1 MSAVVAQTLHVFGLR
16 SHVANN
22 IFYFD
27 EQIIVFPSGNHCVK
41 YNVDQKWQKFIPG
54 SDKSQGMLALSISPN
69 RRYLAISETVQ
80 EKPAITIYELSSI
93 PCRKR
98 KVLNNFDFQVQKFIS
113 MAFSPDSKYLLAQ
126 TSPPESN
133 LVYWLWEKQKV
144 MAIVRIDTQN
154 NPVYQVSFSPQDNT
168 QVCVTGSGMF
178 KLLRFAEGTLK
189 QTNFHRGEPQNYLA
203 HTWVAD
209 DKIVV
214 GTDTG
219 KLFLFESGDQR
230 WETSIKVKE
239 PTDGSKSLDVIQESE
254 SLIEF
259 PPVSSPL
266 PSYEQMVAASS
277 HSQMSMPQV
286 FAIAAYS
293 KGFACSAGPGRV
305 LLFEKMEEKDLYR
318 ESREIRIPVDPQSND
333 PSQSDKQDILC
344 LCFSPSEETLVA
356 STSKNQLYSI
366 TMSLTEISKG
376 EPAHFE
382 YLMYPLHSAPI
393 TGLATC
399 IRKPLIATC
408 SLDRSIRLWNY
419 ETNTLELF
427 KEYQEEAYSISLHPS
442 GHFIVVGFAD
452 KLRLMNLL
460 IDDIRSF
467 KEYSVRGCR
476 ECSFSNGGHLFAAV
490 NGNVIHVYTTTSLE
504 NISNLKGHTGK
515 IRSIVWNAD
524 DSKLISGGTDG
535 AVYEWNLSA
544 GKRETE
550 CVLKSCSYNCVTV
563 SPDAKIIF
571 AVGSDHTL
579 KEIAD
584 SSILREI
591 SAFDVTYTAV
601 VISHSGR
608 MMFVG
613 TSVGTIRA
621 MKYPLPLQKEFN
633 EYQAHAGPITKMLLT
648 FDDQFLLTAA
658 EDGCL
663 FTWKVFD
670 KDGRGIKREREVGF
684 AEEVLVTKTD
694 MEEKA
699 QVMLELKTRVEE
711 LKMENEYQLRL
722 KDINYSEKI
731 KELTD
736 KFIQEMESLKTK
748 NQVLRTEKEK
758 QDVYH
763 REHIEDLLDK
773 QSRELQDLECCNNQ
787 KLLLEYEKYQEL
799 QLKSQRMQEE
809 YEKQLRDNDET
820 KSQAL
825 EELTEFYE
833 AKLQEKTTLLEEA
846 QEDVRQQL
854 REFEETKKQI
864 EEDEDR
870 EIQDIKTKY
879 EKKLRDEKESNLRLK
894 GETGIMRKKFSSLQ
908 KEIEERTNDI
918 ETLKGEQ
925 MKLQGVIKSLEKD
938 IQGLK
943 REIQE
948 RDETIQDKEKRIYDL
963 KKKNQELGKFKFVL
977 DYKIKELK
985 KQIEPRENEIRVMKE
1000 QIQELKWPQRVEIHS
1015 YNFTKQARKV
1025 LLWGTLPQME
1035 AELENFRKQN
1045 TQLELNITELW
1056 QKLRATDQEMLR
1068 ERQKERDLEA
1078 LVKRFKTDLHNCV
1091 AYIQEPRLLKEK
1103 VRGLFEKY
1111 VQRADM
1117 VEIAG
1122 LNTDLQ
1128 QEYTRQR
1135 EHLERNLATLKKK
1148 VVKEGE
1154 LHRTDYIRIMQE
1166 NVSLIKEI
1174 NELRR
1179 ELKFTRSQ
1187 VYDLEAA
1194 LKLTKKVRPQE
1205 VSETEPSRDVLS
1217 TAPTARL
1224 NEQEETGRII
1234 EMQRLE
1240 IQRLRDQIQE
1250 QEQVTGF
1257 HALAGVRL
1265 PSLSNSEVDLEVKT
1279 N

>member
-1 MSAVVAQTLHVFGLR
+1 MSTVVAQSLHAFGLR

-22 IFYFD
+22 VFFFD
-27 EQIIVFPSGNHCVK
+27 EQIIIFPSGNYCVK
-41 YNVDQKWQKFIPG
+41 YNMDQKWQKFIPG
-54 SDKSQGMLALSISPN
+54 SDKSQAMLALSISPN
-69 RRYLAISETVQ
+69 RRYLAISELVQ
-80 EKPAITIYELSSI
+80 EKPVITIYELSSI

-98 KVLNNFDFQVQKFIS
+98 KILNNFDFPVQRFTC
-113 MAFSPDSKYLLAQ
+113 MAFSPDSKYLLTQ

-144 MAIVRIDTQN
+144 MAIVKTDTQN
-154 NPVYQVSFSPQDNT
+154 NIVSQVSFSPQDNT
-168 QVCVTGSGMF
+168 QVCVTGNGIF

-189 QTNFHRGEPQNYLA
+189 QTNFQRGEPQNYLA
-203 HTWVAD
+203 HTWVSD

-219 KLFLFESGDQR
+219 RLFLFESGDQR
-230 WETSIKVKE
+230 WETSIMVKE
-239 PTDGSKSLDVIQESE
+239 STNELKNLEMMQESE

-259 PPVSSPL
+259 PTLSSPV
-266 PSYEQMVAASS
+266 PSFEQILETDS
-277 HSQMSMPQV
+277 HSQQSMPQV

-305 LLFEKMEEKDLYR
+305 LLFEKMEDKDFYH
-318 ESREIRIPVDPQSND
+318 ESREIR
-333 PSQSDKQDILC
+333 
-344 LCFSPSEETLVA
+344 
-356 STSKNQLYSI
+356 
-366 TMSLTEISKG
+366 G

-382 YLMYPLHSAPI
+382 YLMYPLHSASI

-408 SLDRSIRLWNY
+408 SLDRSIRIWNY
-419 ETNTLELF
+419 ESNTLELY
-427 KEYQEEAYSISLHPS
+427 KEYQEEAYTISLHPS

-467 KEYSVRGCR
+467 KEYSIRGCK
-476 ECSFSNGGHLFAAV
+476 E
-490 NGNVIHVYTTTSLE
+490 
-504 NISNLKGHTGK
+504 
-515 IRSIVWNAD
+515 IRSIAWNAD
-524 DSKLISGGTDG
+524 DSKLISCGTDG
-535 AVYEWNLSA
+535 AVYEWNLST

-550 CVLKSCSYNCVTV
+550 CVIKSCSYNCVTV
-563 SPDAKIIF
+563 SPDSKIIF

-584 SSILREI
+584 SSVLREI
-591 SAFDVTYTAV
+591 SAFDVVYTAI

-608 MMFVG
+608 MIFVG
-613 TSVGTIRA
+613 TSMGTIRA
-621 MKYPLPLQKEFN
+621 MKYPLPLPKEFN
-633 EYQAHAGPITKMLLT
+633 DYQAHGGPIT
-648 FDDQFLLTAA
+648 
-658 EDGCL
+658 
-663 FTWKVFD
+663 KVFD

-722 KDINYSEKI
+722 KDMNYSEKI

-748 NQVLRTEKEK
+748 NQVLRTEKDK
-758 QDVYH
+758 QDVFH
-763 REHIEDLLDK
+763 RERMDDLLEK
-773 QSRELQDLECCNNQ
+773 QTRELQDLECCNNQ

-833 AKLQEKTTLLEEA
+833 AKLQEKTGLLEEA

-908 KEIEERTNDI
+908 KEIEERANDI
-918 ETLKGEQ
+918 ESLKGEQ

-938 IQGLK
+938 ILSLK

-963 KKKNQELGKFKFVL
+963 KKKNQELEKFKFVL

-985 KQIEPRENEIRVMKE
+985 KQIEPRENEIKVMKE
-1000 QIQELKWPQRVEIHS
+1000 QIQE
-1015 YNFTKQARKV
+1015 
-1025 LLWGTLPQME
+1025 ME
-1035 AELENFRKQN
+1035 SELERFFKQN

-1056 QKLRATDQEMLR
+1056 QKLRATDQEMRR

-1091 AYIQEPRLLKEK
+1091 AYIQEARSLKEK

-1128 QEYTRQR
+1128 LEYSRQR

-1148 VVKEGE
+1148 VVKESE
-1154 LHRTDYIRIMQE
+1154 LHRTDYVRIMQVPARSGE
-1166 NVSLIKEI
+1166 CSVLGSGAVGLQEQLSGDIAELSSALLPAHMPGGPSEI
-1174 NELRR
+1174 THRII
-1179 ELKFTRSQ
+1179 
-1187 VYDLEAA
+1187 
-1194 LKLTKKVRPQE
+1194 
-1205 VSETEPSRDVLS
+1205 
-1217 TAPTARL
+1217 PTMRL

-1250 QEQVTGF
+1250 QEQVPGF
-1257 HALAGVRL
+1257 HPISGVRL
-1265 PSLSNSEVDLEVKT
+1265 PSLVTAVHSLAKMDAEVSNK
-1279 N
+1279 

>member
-1 MSAVVAQTLHVFGLR
+1 MSTVVAQSVHVFGLR
-16 SHVANN
+16 CQVANS
-22 IFYFD
+22 ILFFD
-27 EQIIVFPSGNHCVK
+27 EHIVIFPSGNYCVK

-54 SDKSQGMLALSISPN
+54 SEKSQGMLALSISPN
-69 RRYLAISETVQ
+69 RRYLAISEIVQ
-80 EKPAITIYELSSI
+80 EKPIITIYELSSI

-98 KVLNNFDFQVQKFIS
+98 KILSNFDFPVQRFIS
-113 MAFSPDSKYLLAQ
+113 MAFSPDSKYLLTQ

-144 MAIVRIDTQN
+144 MAIFRTDTQN
-154 NPVYQVSFSPQDNT
+154 NAVYQVSFNPQDNT
-168 QVCVTGSGMF
+168 QVCVTGNGIF

-189 QTNFHRGEPQNYLA
+189 QTNFQRGEPQNYLA
-203 HTWVAD
+203 HTWVSD
-209 DKIVV
+209 DRIVV

-230 WETSIKVKE
+230 WETSIMVRE
-239 PTDGSKSLDVIQESE
+239 PARETKNLEEIQASE

-259 PPVSSPL
+259 PTISSPI
-266 PSYEQMVAASS
+266 PSYEQVTVGRS
-277 HSQMSMPQV
+277 HSQLTMPRV

-293 KGFACSAGPGRV
+293 KGFICSAGPGRV
-305 LLFEKMEEKDLYR
+305 LLFEKMEGKDFYR
-318 ESREIRIPVDPQSND
+318 ESREIRIPVDLQSNE
-333 PSQSDKQDILC
+333 PSQSDKQDVLC
-344 LCFSPSEETLVA
+344 MCFSPSEETLIA

-382 YLMYPLHSAPI
+382 YLMYPVHSASI

-408 SLDRSIRLWNY
+408 SLDRSIRIWNY
-419 ETNTLELF
+419 ESNTLELY
-427 KEYQEEAYSISLHPS
+427 KEYQEEAYAISLHPS

-452 KLRLMNLL
+452 KLHLMNLL

-490 NGNVIHVYTTTSLE
+490 SGNVIHIFTTTSLE

-515 IRSIVWNAD
+515 VRSIVWNMD
-524 DSKLISGGTDG
+524 DSKLVSCGTDG
-535 AVYEWNLSA
+535 AVYEWNLSS

-550 CVLKSCSYNCVTV
+550 CVIKSCSYNCVTI

-571 AVGSDHTL
+571 AVGSDQTL

-584 SSILREI
+584 SSVLRET
-591 SAFDVTYTAV
+591 SAFDVVYTAV

-608 MMFVG
+608 MMFLG
-613 TSVGTIRA
+613 TSMGSIRA
-621 MKYPLPLQKEFN
+621 VKYPLPLQKEFN

-648 FDDQFLLTAA
+648 FDDQVLLTTA

-670 KDGRGIKREREVGF
+670 KDGRGTKRERELGF

-694 MEEKA
+694 VEEKA
-699 QVMLELKTRVEE
+699 QIMLELKTRVEE

-722 KDINYSEKI
+722 KDMNYSEKI

-736 KFIQEMESLKTK
+736 KFNQEMESLKTK
-748 NQVLRTEKEK
+748 NQVLKTEKEK
-758 QDVYH
+758 QDVLH

-773 QSRELQDLECCNNQ
+773 QSQELQDLESCNNQ

-833 AKLQEKTTLLEEA
+833 AKLQEKTTFLEEA

-854 REFEETKKQI
+854 REFEETKNQI

-879 EKKLRDEKESNLRLK
+879 EKKLQDEKESNLRLK

-908 KEIEERTNDI
+908 KEIEERANDVEI
-918 ETLKGEQ
+918 LKSEQ
-925 MKLQGVIKSLEKD
+925 VKLQGVIKSLEKN
-938 IQGLK
+938 IMGLK

-963 KKKNQELGKFKFVL
+963 KKKNQELEKFKFVL

-985 KQIEPRENEIRVMKE
+985 KQIEPRENEIKVMKE
-1000 QIQELKWPQRVEIHS
+1000 QIQE
-1015 YNFTKQARKV
+1015 
-1025 LLWGTLPQME
+1025 ME
-1035 AELENFRKQN
+1035 AELERFHKQN

-1056 QKLRATDQEMLR
+1056 QKLRATDQEMRR
-1068 ERQKERDLEA
+1068 ERQKEQDLEA

-1091 AYIQEPRLLKEK
+1091 AYIQDPRLLKEK

-1111 VQRADM
+1111 VQQADM
-1117 VEIAG
+1117 VEITE

-1148 VVKEGE
+1148 VVKESE
-1154 LHRTDYIRIMQE
+1154 LHRANYVRIMQE

-1194 LKLTKKVRPQE
+1194 LKLTRKLRPQD
-1205 VSETEPSRDVLS
+1205 VPETVPGEDTLRV
-1217 TAPTARL
+1217 APTVRL
-1224 NEQEETGRII
+1224 NQQEETGRII
-1234 EMQRLE
+1234 EMQRQE

-1250 QEQVTGF
+1250 QEQVPGF
-1257 HALAGVRL
+1257 HPLAGTRL
-1265 PSLSNSEVDLEVKT
+1265 PSLPREDVDFEPQTK
-1279 N
+1279 

>member
-1 MSAVVAQTLHVFGLR
+1 MSTVVAQSLHVFGLR

-22 IFYFD
+22 IFFFD
-27 EQIIVFPSGNHCVK
+27 EQIIIFPSGNHCVK

-69 RRYLAISETVQ
+69 RRYLAISEIVQ
-80 EKPAITIYELSSI
+80 EKPVITIYELSSI

-98 KVLNNFDFQVQKFIS
+98 KILNNFDFPVQRFIS

-144 MAIVRIDTQN
+144 MAIIRTDSQN
-154 NPVYQVSFSPQDNT
+154 NAVYQVPPNITSIVQVLKLVSFNPQDNT
-168 QVCVTGSGMF
+168 QVCVTGNGMF

-189 QTNFHRGEPQNYLA
+189 QTNFQRGEPQNYLA
-203 HTWVAD
+203 HTWVSE
-209 DKIVV
+209 DKIIV

-230 WETSIKVKE
+230 WETSIMVKE
-239 PTDGSKSLDVIQESE
+239 PTSETRNLEVIRESE

-259 PPVSSPL
+259 PTISSPV
-266 PSYEQMVAASS
+266 PSYEQVMKASNN
-277 HSQMSMPQV
+277 SQLAMPQV

-293 KGFACSAGPGRV
+293 KGFACAAGPGRV
-305 LLFEKMEEKDLYR
+305 LLFEKMEEKDIYR
-318 ESREIRIPVDPQSND
+318 ESREIRIPTDPQSNER
-333 PSQSDKQDILC
+333 SQSDKQDVLC
-344 LCFSPSEETLVA
+344 MCFSPSEETLVV

-382 YLMYPLHSAPI
+382 YLMYPLHSAAI

-399 IRKPLIATC
+399 IRKPFIATC
-408 SLDRSIRLWNY
+408 SLDRSVRIWNY
-419 ETNTLELF
+419 ESNTLELF
-427 KEYQEEAYSISLHPS
+427 KEYQEEAYTISLHPS
-442 GHFIVVGFAD
+442 GHFVVVGFAD

-490 NGNVIHVYTTTSLE
+490 SGNVIHIFATTSLE

-515 IRSIVWNAD
+515 VRSVVWNAD
-524 DSKLISGGTDG
+524 DSKLISCGTDG
-535 AVYEWNLSA
+535 AVYEWNLSS

-571 AVGSDHTL
+571 AVGSDQTL

-591 SAFDVTYTAV
+591 SAFDVVYTAI

-648 FDDQFLLTAA
+648 FDDQFLLTVA

-684 AEEVLVTKTD
+684 AEEVLITKTD

-699 QVMLELKTRVEE
+699 QIMLELKTRVEE

-722 KDINYSEKI
+722 KDMNYSEKI

-736 KFIQEMESLKTK
+736 KFLQEMESLKTK
-748 NQVLRTEKEK
+748 NQVLKTEKEK
-758 QDVYH
+758 QDVFH
-763 REHIEDLLDK
+763 RERIDDLLDK
-773 QSRELQDLECCNNQ
+773 QSQELQDLECCNNQ

-908 KEIEERTNDI
+908 KEVEERTNDI
-918 ETLKGEQ
+918 ESLKREQ
-925 MKLQGVIKSLEKD
+925 VKLQGVIKSLEKD
-938 IQGLK
+938 ILGLK

-963 KKKNQELGKFKFVL
+963 KKKNQELEKFKFVL

-985 KQIEPRENEIRVMKE
+985 KQIEPREDEIKVMKE
-1000 QIQELKWPQRVEIHS
+1000 QIQE
-1015 YNFTKQARKV
+1015 
-1025 LLWGTLPQME
+1025 ME
-1035 AELENFRKQN
+1035 AELERFHKQN

-1056 QKLRATDQEMLR
+1056 QKLRATDQEMRR

-1078 LVKRFKTDLHNCV
+1078 LVRRFKTDLHNCI

-1103 VRGLFEKY
+1103 VRALFEKY

-1128 QEYTRQR
+1128 QEYARQR
-1135 EHLERNLATLKKK
+1135 EHLERNLATLRKK
-1148 VVKEGE
+1148 VVKESE
-1154 LHRTDYIRIMQE
+1154 LRRTDYVRIMQE

-1194 LKLTKKVRPQE
+1194 LKLTKKIRPQDVPE
-1205 VSETEPSRDVLS
+1205 TVPSEAMPSI
-1217 TAPTARL
+1217 APTMRL

-1240 IQRLRDQIQE
+1240 IQRLREQIQE
-1250 QEQVTGF
+1250 QEQIPGF
-1257 HALAGVRL
+1257 HPLSVVRL
-1265 PSLSNSEVDLEVKT
+1265 PSLLESEVDFEVQTK
-1279 N
+1279 

>member
-27 EQIIVFPSGNHCVK
+27 EQIIIFPSGNHCVK

-54 SDKSQGMLALSISPN
+54 SEKSQGMLALSISPN

-168 QVCVTGSGMF
+168 QVCVTGNGMF

-189 QTNFHRGEPQNYLA
+189 QTSFQRGEPQNYLA

-230 WETSIKVKE
+230 WETSIMVKE

-305 LLFEKMEEKDLYR
+305 LLFEKMEEKDFYR

-333 PSQSDKQDILC
+333 PSQSDKQDVLC

-467 KEYSVRGCR
+467 KEYSVRGCG

-504 NISNLKGHTGK
+504 NISSLKGHTGK
-515 IRSIVWNAD
+515 
-524 DSKLISGGTDG
+524 
-535 AVYEWNLSA
+535 
-544 GKRETE
+544 
-550 CVLKSCSYNCVTV
+550 
-563 SPDAKIIF
+563 
-571 AVGSDHTL
+571 
-579 KEIAD
+579 
-584 SSILREI
+584 ILREI
-591 SAFDVTYTAV
+591 SAFDVTYTAI

-722 KDINYSEKI
+722 KDMNYSEKI

-763 REHIEDLLDK
+763 HEHIEDLLDK
-773 QSRELQDLECCNNQ
+773 QSRELQDMECCNNQ

-1000 QIQELKWPQRVEIHS
+1000 QIQE
-1015 YNFTKQARKV
+1015 
-1025 LLWGTLPQME
+1025 ME
-1035 AELENFRKQN
+1035 AELENFHKQN

-1056 QKLRATDQEMLR
+1056 QKLRATDQEMRR

-1154 LHRTDYIRIMQE
+1154 LHRTDYVRIMQE

-1205 VSETEPSRDVLS
+1205 VSETEPSRDMLS

-1257 HALAGVRL
+1257 HTLAGVRL

>member
-1 MSAVVAQTLHVFGLR
+1 MWIRNGKNSFQVHSGCCTEDRFKEEKERKQGEQLR
-16 SHVANN
+16 DNCCN
-22 IFYFD
+22 
-27 EQIIVFPSGNHCVK
+27 SG
-41 YNVDQKWQKFIPG
+41 
-54 SDKSQGMLALSISPN
+54 SEKSQGMLALSISPN

-168 QVCVTGSGMF
+168 QVCVTGNGMF

-189 QTNFHRGEPQNYLA
+189 QTNFQRGEPQNYLA

-230 WETSIKVKE
+230 WETSIMVKE

-305 LLFEKMEEKDLYR
+305 LLFEKMEEKDFYR

-333 PSQSDKQDILC
+333 PSQSDKQDVLC

-399 IRKPLIATC
+399 IRKPFIATC

-467 KEYSVRGCR
+467 KEYSVRGCG

-504 NISNLKGHTGK
+504 NISSLKGHTG
-515 IRSIVWNAD
+515 
-524 DSKLISGGTDG
+524 
-535 AVYEWNLSA
+535 
-544 GKRETE
+544 
-550 CVLKSCSYNCVTV
+550 
-563 SPDAKIIF
+563 
-571 AVGSDHTL
+571 
-579 KEIAD
+579 
-584 SSILREI
+584 
-591 SAFDVTYTAV
+591 
-601 VISHSGR
+601 
-608 MMFVG
+608 
-613 TSVGTIRA
+613 
-621 MKYPLPLQKEFN
+621 
-633 EYQAHAGPITKMLLT
+633 KMLLT

-722 KDINYSEKI
+722 KDMNYSEKI

-763 REHIEDLLDK
+763 HEHIEDLLDK
-773 QSRELQDLECCNNQ
+773 QSRELQEMECCNNQ

-1000 QIQELKWPQRVEIHS
+1000 QIQE
-1015 YNFTKQARKV
+1015 
-1025 LLWGTLPQME
+1025 ME
-1035 AELENFRKQN
+1035 AELENFHKQN

-1056 QKLRATDQEMLR
+1056 QKLRATDQEMRR

-1128 QEYTRQR
+1128 QEYARQR

-1154 LHRTDYIRIMQE
+1154 LHRTDYVRIMQE

-1205 VSETEPSRDVLS
+1205 VSETEPSRDMLS

-1257 HALAGVRL
+1257 HTLAGVRL

>member
-1 MSAVVAQTLHVFGLR
+1 MSAVVAQSLHVFGLR

-27 EQIIVFPSGNHCVK
+27 EQIIIFPSGNYCVK

-54 SDKSQGMLALSISPN
+54 SDRSQAMLALSISPN

-80 EKPAITIYELSSI
+80 EKPVITIYELSSI

-98 KVLNNFDFQVQKFIS
+98 RVLNNFDFQVQKFIS

-144 MAIVRIDTQN
+144 MAIVRTDTQN

-168 QVCVTGSGMF
+168 QVCVTGNGMF
-178 KLLRFAEGTLK
+178 KLLRFTEGTLK
-189 QTNFHRGEPQNYLA
+189 QTNFQRGELQNYLA

-209 DKIVV
+209 DKIIV

-230 WETSIKVKE
+230 WETSIVVKE
-239 PTDGSKSLDVIQESE
+239 PTLGSKSLDVIQESE

-305 LLFEKMEEKDLYR
+305 LLFEKMEEKDVYR
-318 ESREIRIPVDPQSND
+318 ESREIRLPVDPQSSD
-333 PSQSDKQDILC
+333 PSQSDNQDILC

-366 TMSLTEISKG
+366 TMSLTEISKR
-376 EPAHFE
+376 EAAHFE
-382 YLMYPLHSAPI
+382 YLTCPLHSAPI

-399 IRKPLIATC
+399 IRKPFIATC
-408 SLDRSIRLWNY
+408 SLDQSVRVWNY
-419 ETNTLELF
+419 ETNTLELY
-427 KEYQEEAYSISLHPS
+427 KGYQEEAYSISLHPS
-442 GHFIVVGFAD
+442 GHFIAVGFAD

-460 IDDIRSF
+460 LDDIRSF
-467 KEYSVRGCR
+467 KEYSVRGSR

-490 NGNVIHVYTTTSLE
+490 NGNVIHIYTTTNLE
-504 NISNLKGHTGK
+504 NILSLKGHTGK
-515 IRSIVWNAD
+515 IRSIAWNAD

-535 AVYEWNLSA
+535 AVYEWNLST

-550 CVLKSCSYNCVTV
+550 CVLKSCSYNCVTIT
-563 SPDAKIIF
+563 PDAKIIL
-571 AVGSDHTL
+571 AVGTDYTL

-584 SSILREI
+584 SLILREI
-591 SAFDVTYTAV
+591 PAFDVTYTAIA
-601 VISHSGR
+601 ISHSGR

-621 MKYPLPLQKEFN
+621 MRYPLPLQKEFN
-633 EYQAHAGPITKMLLT
+633 EYQAHAGPVTKMLLT
-648 FDDQFLLTAA
+648 FDDQFLLTTA

-711 LKMENEYQLRL
+711 LKMENEYQLQL
-722 KDINYSEKI
+722 KDMNHSEKM
-731 KELTD
+731 KELTE
-736 KFIQEMESLKTK
+736 KFLQEMESLKTK

-758 QDVYH
+758 QDISH
-763 REHIEDLLDK
+763 REHIEALLDK
-773 QSRELQDLECCNNQ
+773 QSRELQDLESSNNQ
-787 KLLLEYEKYQEL
+787 TLLLEYEKYQEL

-925 MKLQGVIKSLEKD
+925 VKLQGVIKSLEKD
-938 IQGLK
+938 IQGFK

-1000 QIQELKWPQRVEIHS
+1000 QIQE
-1015 YNFTKQARKV
+1015 
-1025 LLWGTLPQME
+1025 ME
-1035 AELENFRKQN
+1035 AELEHFHKQN

-1056 QKLRATDQEMLR
+1056 QKLRATNQEMRR

-1078 LVKRFKTDLHNCV
+1078 LVKRFKTDLHDCV

-1128 QEYTRQR
+1128 QEYSRQR

-1154 LHRTDYIRIMQE
+1154 LHRTDYVRIMQE
-1166 NVSLIKEI
+1166 NVSLITEI

-1194 LKLTKKVRPQE
+1194 LKLTKKVQPQE
-1205 VSETEPSRDVLS
+1205 VSEGDGQNGLS
-1217 TAPTARL
+1217 L
-1224 NEQEETGRII
+1224 Y
-1234 EMQRLE
+1234 L
-1240 IQRLRDQIQE
+1240 
-1250 QEQVTGF
+1250 
-1257 HALAGVRL
+1257 
-1265 PSLSNSEVDLEVKT
+1265 
-1279 N
+1279 

>member
-1 MSAVVAQTLHVFGLR
+1 
-16 SHVANN
+16 
-22 IFYFD
+22 
-27 EQIIVFPSGNHCVK
+27 
-41 YNVDQKWQKFIPG
+41 
-54 SDKSQGMLALSISPN
+54 MLALSISPN

-80 EKPAITIYELSSI
+80 EKPVITIYELSSI

-98 KVLNNFDFQVQKFIS
+98 RVLNNFDFQVQKFIS

-144 MAIVRIDTQN
+144 MAIVRTDTQN

-168 QVCVTGSGMF
+168 QVCVTGNGMF
-178 KLLRFAEGTLK
+178 KLLRFTEGTLK
-189 QTNFHRGEPQNYLA
+189 QTNFQRGELQNYLA

-209 DKIVV
+209 DKIIV

-230 WETSIKVKE
+230 WETSIVVKE
-239 PTDGSKSLDVIQESE
+239 PTLGSKSLDVIQESE

-305 LLFEKMEEKDLYR
+305 LLFEKMEEKDVYR
-318 ESREIRIPVDPQSND
+318 ESREIRLPVDPQSSD
-333 PSQSDKQDILC
+333 PSQSDNQDILC

-366 TMSLTEISKG
+366 TMSLTEISKR
-376 EPAHFE
+376 EAAHFE
-382 YLMYPLHSAPI
+382 YLTCPLHSAPI

-399 IRKPLIATC
+399 IRKPFIATC
-408 SLDRSIRLWNY
+408 SLDQSVRVWNY
-419 ETNTLELF
+419 ETNTLELY
-427 KEYQEEAYSISLHPS
+427 KGYQEEAYSISLHPS
-442 GHFIVVGFAD
+442 GHFIAVGFAD

-460 IDDIRSF
+460 LDDIRSF
-467 KEYSVRGCR
+467 KEYSVRGSR

-490 NGNVIHVYTTTSLE
+490 NGNVIHIYTTTNLE
-504 NISNLKGHTGK
+504 NILSLKGHTGK
-515 IRSIVWNAD
+515 IRSIAWNAD

-535 AVYEWNLSA
+535 AVYEWNLST

-550 CVLKSCSYNCVTV
+550 CVLKSCSYNCVTIT
-563 SPDAKIIF
+563 PDAKIIL
-571 AVGSDHTL
+571 AVGTDYTL

-584 SSILREI
+584 SLILREI
-591 SAFDVTYTAV
+591 PAFDVTYTAIA
-601 VISHSGR
+601 ISHSGR

-621 MKYPLPLQKEFN
+621 MRYPLPLQKEFN
-633 EYQAHAGPITKMLLT
+633 EYQAHAGPVTKMLLT
-648 FDDQFLLTAA
+648 FDDQFLLTTA

-711 LKMENEYQLRL
+711 LKMENEYQLQL
-722 KDINYSEKI
+722 KDMNHSEKM
-731 KELTD
+731 KELTE
-736 KFIQEMESLKTK
+736 KFLQEMESLKTK

-758 QDVYH
+758 QDISH
-763 REHIEDLLDK
+763 REHIEALLDK
-773 QSRELQDLECCNNQ
+773 QSRELQDLESSNNQ
-787 KLLLEYEKYQEL
+787 TLLLEYEKYQEL

-925 MKLQGVIKSLEKD
+925 VKLQGVIKSLEKD
-938 IQGLK
+938 IQGFK

-1000 QIQELKWPQRVEIHS
+1000 QIQE
-1015 YNFTKQARKV
+1015 
-1025 LLWGTLPQME
+1025 ME
-1035 AELENFRKQN
+1035 AELEHFHKQN

-1056 QKLRATDQEMLR
+1056 QKLRATNQEMRR

-1078 LVKRFKTDLHNCV
+1078 LVKRFKTDLHDCV

-1128 QEYTRQR
+1128 QEYSRQR

-1154 LHRTDYIRIMQE
+1154 LHRTDYVRIMQE
-1166 NVSLIKEI
+1166 NVSLITEI

-1194 LKLTKKVRPQE
+1194 LKLTKKVQPQE
-1205 VSETEPSRDVLS
+1205 VSEGEPSKDMPS
-1217 TAPTARL
+1217 KAPTTRL

-1257 HALAGVRL
+1257 HTLTGVRL
-1265 PSLSNSEVDLEVKT
+1265 PSLSNSEADFEVKT

>member
-27 EQIIVFPSGNHCVK
+27 EQIIIFPSGNHCVK

-54 SDKSQGMLALSISPN
+54 SEKSQGMLALSISPN

-168 QVCVTGSGMF
+168 QVCVTGNGMF

-189 QTNFHRGEPQNYLA
+189 QTNFQRGEPQNYLA

-230 WETSIKVKE
+230 WETSIMVKE

-305 LLFEKMEEKDLYR
+305 LLFEKMEEKDFYR

-333 PSQSDKQDILC
+333 PSQSDKQDVLC

-467 KEYSVRGCR
+467 KEYSVRGCG

-504 NISNLKGHTGK
+504 NISSLKGHTGK
-515 IRSIVWNAD
+515 
-524 DSKLISGGTDG
+524 
-535 AVYEWNLSA
+535 
-544 GKRETE
+544 
-550 CVLKSCSYNCVTV
+550 
-563 SPDAKIIF
+563 
-571 AVGSDHTL
+571 
-579 KEIAD
+579 
-584 SSILREI
+584 ILREI
-591 SAFDVTYTAV
+591 SAFDVTYTAI

-633 EYQAHAGPITKMLLT
+633 EYQAHASPITKMLLT

-722 KDINYSEKI
+722 KDMNYSEKI

-763 REHIEDLLDK
+763 HEHIEDLLDK
-773 QSRELQDLECCNNQ
+773 QSRELQEMECCNNQ

-1000 QIQELKWPQRVEIHS
+1000 QIQE
-1015 YNFTKQARKV
+1015 
-1025 LLWGTLPQME
+1025 ME
-1035 AELENFRKQN
+1035 AELENFHKQN

-1056 QKLRATDQEMLR
+1056 QKLRATDQEMRR
-1068 ERQKERDLEA
+1068 ERQKERDLES

-1128 QEYTRQR
+1128 QEYARQR

-1154 LHRTDYIRIMQE
+1154 LHRTDYVRIMQE

-1205 VSETEPSRDVLS
+1205 VSETEPSRDMLS

-1257 HALAGVRL
+1257 HTLAGVRL

>member
-1 MSAVVAQTLHVFGLR
+1 MSTVVAQSLHAFGLR

-22 IFYFD
+22 IFFFD
-27 EQIIVFPSGNHCVK
+27 EQIIIFPSGNYCVK
-41 YNVDQKWQKFIPG
+41 YNMDQKWQKFIPG
-54 SDKSQGMLALSISPN
+54 SDKSQAMLALSISPN
-69 RRYLAISETVQ
+69 RRYLAISELVQ
-80 EKPAITIYELSSI
+80 EKPLITIYELSSI

-98 KVLNNFDFQVQKFIS
+98 KILNNFEFPVQRFTC
-113 MAFSPDSKYLLAQ
+113 MAFSPDSKYLLTQ

-144 MAIVRIDTQN
+144 MAIVKTDTQN
-154 NPVYQVSFSPQDNT
+154 NTVYQVSFSPQDNT
-168 QVCVTGSGMF
+168 QVCVTGNGIF

-189 QTNFHRGEPQNYLA
+189 QTNFQRGEPQNYLA
-203 HTWVAD
+203 HTWVSD

-219 KLFLFESGDQR
+219 RLFLFESGDQR
-230 WETSIKVKE
+230 WETSIMVKE
-239 PTDGSKSLDVIQESE
+239 STNELKNLEMMQESE

-259 PPVSSPL
+259 PTLSSPV
-266 PSYEQMVAASS
+266 PSFEQILETDS
-277 HSQMSMPQV
+277 HTQQSMPQV

-305 LLFEKMEEKDLYR
+305 LLFEKMEDKDFYH

-344 LCFSPSEETLVA
+344 LCFSPSEETLLV

-382 YLMYPLHSAPI
+382 YLMYPLHSASI

-408 SLDRSIRLWNY
+408 SLDRSIRIWNY
-419 ETNTLELF
+419 ESNTLELY
-427 KEYQEEAYSISLHPS
+427 KEYQEEAYTISLHPS

-467 KEYSVRGCR
+467 KEYSIRGCK
-476 ECSFSNGGHLFAAV
+476 ECAFSNGGHLFAAV
-490 NGNVIHVYTTTSLE
+490 NGNVIHLFTTTSLE
-504 NISNLKGHTGK
+504 NITNLKGHTGK
-515 IRSIVWNAD
+515 IRSIAWNAD
-524 DSKLISGGTDG
+524 DSKLISCGTDG
-535 AVYEWNLSA
+535 AVYEWNLST

-550 CVLKSCSYNCVTV
+550 CVIKSCSYNCVTV
-563 SPDAKIIF
+563 SPDSKIIF

-584 SSILREI
+584 SSVLREI
-591 SAFDVTYTAV
+591 PAFDVVYTAI

-608 MMFVG
+608 MIFVG

-621 MKYPLPLQKEFN
+621 MKYPLPLPKEFN
-633 EYQAHAGPITKMLLT
+633 DYQAHGGPITKMLLT
-648 FDDQFLLTAA
+648 FDDQFLLTVS

-722 KDINYSEKI
+722 KDMNYSEKI

-758 QDVYH
+758 QDVFH
-763 REHIEDLLDK
+763 REHMDDLLDK
-773 QSRELQDLECCNNQ
+773 QTRELQDLECCNNQ

-833 AKLQEKTTLLEEA
+833 AKLQEKTGLLEEA

-908 KEIEERTNDI
+908 KEIEERANDI
-918 ETLKGEQ
+918 ESLKGEQ

-938 IQGLK
+938 ILSLK

-963 KKKNQELGKFKFVL
+963 KKKNQELEKFKFVL

-985 KQIEPRENEIRVMKE
+985 KQIEPRENEIKVMKE
-1000 QIQELKWPQRVEIHS
+1000 QIQE
-1015 YNFTKQARKV
+1015 
-1025 LLWGTLPQME
+1025 ME
-1035 AELENFRKQN
+1035 SELERFFKQN

-1056 QKLRATDQEMLR
+1056 QKLRATDQEMRR

-1091 AYIQEPRLLKEK
+1091 AYIQEARSLKEK

-1128 QEYTRQR
+1128 LEYSRQR

-1148 VVKEGE
+1148 VVKESE
-1154 LHRTDYIRIMQE
+1154 LHRTDYVRIMQE

-1179 ELKFTRSQ
+1179 ELKLTRSQ

-1194 LKLTKKVRPQE
+1194 LKPTKKFQQQE
-1205 VSETEPSRDVLS
+1205 VPETGPSEVAHRI
-1217 TAPTARL
+1217 APTMRL

-1250 QEQVTGF
+1250 QEQVPGF
-1257 HALAGVRL
+1257 HPISGVRL
-1265 PSLSNSEVDLEVKT
+1265 PSLVKRVHSLAKVDAEVPHK
-1279 N
+1279 

>member
-27 EQIIVFPSGNHCVK
+27 EQIIIFPSGNHCVK

-54 SDKSQGMLALSISPN
+54 SEKSQGMLALSISPN

-168 QVCVTGSGMF
+168 QVCVTGNGMF

-189 QTNFHRGEPQNYLA
+189 QTNFQRGEPQNYLA

-230 WETSIKVKE
+230 WETSIMVKE

-305 LLFEKMEEKDLYR
+305 LLFEKMEEKDFYR

-333 PSQSDKQDILC
+333 PSQSDKQDVLC

-399 IRKPLIATC
+399 IRKPFIATC

-467 KEYSVRGCR
+467 KEYSVRGCG

-504 NISNLKGHTGK
+504 NISSLKGHTG
-515 IRSIVWNAD
+515 
-524 DSKLISGGTDG
+524 
-535 AVYEWNLSA
+535 
-544 GKRETE
+544 
-550 CVLKSCSYNCVTV
+550 
-563 SPDAKIIF
+563 
-571 AVGSDHTL
+571 
-579 KEIAD
+579 
-584 SSILREI
+584 
-591 SAFDVTYTAV
+591 
-601 VISHSGR
+601 
-608 MMFVG
+608 
-613 TSVGTIRA
+613 
-621 MKYPLPLQKEFN
+621 
-633 EYQAHAGPITKMLLT
+633 KMLLT

-722 KDINYSEKI
+722 KDMNYSEKI

-763 REHIEDLLDK
+763 HEHIEDLLDK
-773 QSRELQDLECCNNQ
+773 QSRELQEMECCNNQ

-1000 QIQELKWPQRVEIHS
+1000 QIQE
-1015 YNFTKQARKV
+1015 
-1025 LLWGTLPQME
+1025 ME
-1035 AELENFRKQN
+1035 AELENFHKQN

-1056 QKLRATDQEMLR
+1056 QKLRATDQEMRR

-1128 QEYTRQR
+1128 QEYARQR

-1154 LHRTDYIRIMQE
+1154 LHRTDYVRIMQE

-1205 VSETEPSRDVLS
+1205 VSETEPSRDMLS

-1257 HALAGVRL
+1257 HTLAGVRL